1 MIATVNPSESG
12 VIPPRPGAGDHAKA
26 RFIRRMF
33 DTIAPDYDRLNTWVS
48 LGMDHL
54 WRRRAVRAMPLDGWI
69 ADWCAGTGALARAY
83 LRRRGT
89 TGRVVMCDFSSEMR
103 RLSDSVFRSEEW
115 KRVLYVCCDVTRPPF
130 RDGVFSGQMMGF
142 SIRNLTSRPAF
153 FIEAR
158 RCSAPEGRGA
168 LLDLSNPRFRPWRW
182 LCRFHFSVVAPL
194 IVKLVAHRG
203 EYAYR
208 YLSESIFHHADP
220 KQITA
225 EIRDAGF
232 PDARSES
239 LAGGVGVIF
248 RWGPQAGLGSR

>member
-1 MIATVNPSESG
+1 LIATVNQPASDPT
-12 VIPPRPGAGDHAKA
+12 PPRPAAGDHAKA

-54 WRRRAVRAMPLDGWI
+54 WRRRAVRAMPRDGWI
-69 ADWCAGTGALARAY
+69 VDWCAGTGALARSY
-83 LRRRGT
+83 LRRNGT

-103 RLSDSVFRSEEW
+103 RLSDSVFTPEER
-115 KRVLYVCCDVTRPPF
+115 KRVLYVCCDVTKPPF
-130 RDGVFSGQMMGF
+130 RDGVFVGQMMGF
-142 SIRNLTSRPAF
+142 SIRNLTSRTAF
-153 FIEAR
+153 FTEAR
-158 RCSAPEGRGA
+158 RCATSAGQGA

-182 LCRFHFSVVAPL
+182 ACRFHFSVVAPL
-194 IVKLVAHRG
+194 IVRLVTRRG

-232 PDARSES
+232 SDARFQS

-248 RWGPQAGLGSR
+248 RWGP